1 VLTAF
6 GEREIKEFMR
16 ASIDETTKIERG
28 IFQLRA
34 PKRVIVV
41 HYSPIVGD
49 GRGRGS

>member
-1 VLTAF
+1 MLTAF

-16 ASIDETTKIERG
+16 ASIDEATKIERG

-41 HYSPIVGD
+41 HYFPIAET
-49 GRGRGS
+49 